1 MPEETEVNQDNAAST
16 ETPANDLEV
25 LRTELQTYKQSATT
39 LASEK
44 QALERRLQERD
55 AEFRREFGRQGQQLG
70 ERIKTLEAT
79 LTSAL
84 QPKADQPKKRNR
96 FDENLTVP
104 DPIGDQDGF
113 KKFQTGLV
121 EAMYELREQ
130 NEKLASGGQNQDR
143 IKALE
148 DQIEAMK
155 YQAFLDKEEQKL
167 KMEYGLDA
175 HDLARVHDYMKQS
188 GIYAP
193 KAAAFEIDDLEEK
206 MIAYRQR
213 RNQPSEPE
221 EQPRREERKPKPK
234 FDPVAAGREMLNTK
248 SDRVPHGGS
257 KNPADSELHWLEE
270 GKAAVNNGEFKSW
283 PEAKQKEYERKLMQA
298 LTANQNGASY

>member
-1 MPEETEVNQDNAAST
+1 MPEETEVVQDSAAST
-16 ETPANDLEV
+16 ETPANDLEA
-25 LRTELQTYKQSATT
+25 LRTELQTYKQNATT

-84 QPKADQPKKRNR
+84 QPKAEQPKKRSR

-104 DPIGDQDGF
+104 DPVTDPENF
-113 KKFQTGLV
+113 KRYQMNLLGTLH
-121 EAMYELREQ
+121 ELQEQ
-130 NEKLASGGQNQDR
+130 NERLASGGQINEVEKR
-143 IKALE
+143 LKAEIEGLQYKVYLTE
-148 DQIEAMK
+148 QEAKLRAEYQFDDQ
-155 YQAFLDKEEQKL
+155 
-167 KMEYGLDA
+167 
-175 HDLARVHDYMKQS
+175 DLARVHEFMRDS
-188 GIYAP
+188 NIYDP
-193 KAAAFEIDDLEEK
+193 EAAAIKIPELKRK
-206 MIAYRQR
+206 MFVSQA
-213 RNQPSEPE
+213 
-221 EQPRREERKPKPK
+221 PRREEELDIALRREPEKKKPK